1 MWVEPSE
8 SGARPLRLHALDA
21 LRSVLMLLGVVLHA
35 AYPYG
40 QSADWLVRDSHRSA
54 LMDGLIDSI
63 HFFRMPAF
71 FVIAGCFSLMLL
83 WRQGSAGGFLR
94 ERSRR
99 IGVPLLATLLS
110 FNLVQTWLLAGRPS
124 LHSILLSAQVLGEEW
139 TSGRVMGHLWFLV
152 YLLVFCAGV
161 AVLARPL
168 ARLSAS
174 RFPARLAG
182 NRGFPLLL
190 AVATGSGLGM
200 VSIAYLAGPW
210 FNHEYWGVLNPPE
223 LISYLPYFGIG
234 LLLGME
240 ESLLLRFSSPGLGM
254 GLLGLASLAAMSL
267 SAEGAGLLV
276 KSVHVLA
283 TSLSTWAVLRFLF
296 AAFRRWA
303 GAPSRLF
310 RYLSDASYSV
320 YLMHHLFVVALA
332 TALLGLDWAPAWKF
346 LLTCSLALGCCLA
359 IHHFLVLRHPLLALL
374 FNGKR
379 RRAATPIRPAP
390 GDSTL
395 ASR

>member
-21 LRSVLMLLGVVLHA
+21 LRSVLMLLGVVLHS

-40 QSADWLVRDSHRSA
+40 QSADWLVRDARRSA
-54 LMDGLIDSI
+54 MMDGLIDTI

-83 WRQGSAGGFLR
+83 SRQDSAGGFLR

-124 LHSILLSAQVLGEEW
+124 RHSIRLSAQVLGEEW
-139 TSGRVMGHLWFLV
+139 ASGRVIGHLWFLV
-152 YLLVFCAGV
+152 YLLVFCVGV

-168 ARLSAS
+168 ARLSVS
-174 RFPARLAG
+174 RLPAWLAG
-182 NRGFPLLL
+182 DSGFPLLL
-190 AVATGSGLGM
+190 AAAAGSGLVM
-200 VSIAYLAGPW
+200 VAIAYLAGPW

-223 LISYLPYFGIG
+223 LLSYLPYFGIG

-240 ESLLLRFSSPGLGM
+240 EALLLRFSSPGSGM
-254 GLLGLASLAAMSL
+254 ALLGLVSLAAMSL
-267 SAEGAGLLV
+267 SADGAGLVV
-276 KSVHVLA
+276 KSMHVLA
-283 TSLSTWAVLRFLF
+283 ASLATWAVLRFLF

-303 GAPSRLF
+303 SAPSRLF

-332 TALLGLDWAPAWKF
+332 TALLALDWRPGWKF
-346 LLTCSLALGCCLA
+346 LLTCSLTLGCCLA
-359 IHHFLVLRHPLLALL
+359 IHHFLILRHPLPGLL
-374 FNGKR
+374 FDGKR
-379 RRAATPIRPAP
+379 RRAAIPIHPAA
-390 GDSTL
+390 GDSTV